1 MFYRILTIL
10 GGLVLL
16 ASTIFV
22 VVNWGQIPDQIP
34 THFTITGEPDAYGG
48 KPMLI
53 FLVVISWVMFFTFT
67 ISVKY
72 PRMWNFPVEVTDENR
87 EVLFAIARFM
97 MEILKFLIVIL
108 MSVILVATAL
118 SLELSAAVM
127 GSLFVAIIATIAVCM
142 YLMFKNK

>member
-1 MFYRILTIL
+1 MFYRILTII
-10 GGLVLL
+10 GGLILL

-34 THFTITGEPDAYGG
+34 THFTITGQPDAYGG

-53 FLVVISWVMFFTFT
+53 FLVVISWVMFILLT
-67 ISVKY
+67 ISVKF

-87 EVLFAIARFM
+87 DVLFAIARFM
-97 MEILKFLIVIL
+97 MEILKFLTAIL
-108 MSVILVATAL
+108 MAVIMMATAL
-118 SLELSAAVM
+118 SINLSAVVM
-127 GSLFVAIIATIAVCM
+127 VSLFAAIIATIAVCM